1 MSPCWLPENS
11 TCRLSVES
19 DMRKQVI
26 WLNLD
31 SLHPPTGSRQHLKR
45 GGSLHV
51 TMPTVYEQKTLVMRK
66 IMVVAIHAT
75 ITCVLQKLKLSK
87 GLPGGT
93 GGREHVCQC
102 RKHERLEFDPYI
114 RIPQTDE
121 PGRLQSIGLQRVGHD
136 WSDLARSHKLS
147 NK

>member
-31 SLHPPTGSRQHLKR
+31 SHHPPTGSRQHLKR

-93 GGREHVCQC
+93 GGREHVRQC
-102 RKHERLEFDPYI
+102 RKHERLEFDPDI
-114 RIPQTDE
+114 KKIPWGTARPPTPVFL
-121 PGRLQSIGLQRVGHD
+121 PGESHRQMS
-136 WSDLARSHKLS
+136 LAGYSP
-147 NK
+147 